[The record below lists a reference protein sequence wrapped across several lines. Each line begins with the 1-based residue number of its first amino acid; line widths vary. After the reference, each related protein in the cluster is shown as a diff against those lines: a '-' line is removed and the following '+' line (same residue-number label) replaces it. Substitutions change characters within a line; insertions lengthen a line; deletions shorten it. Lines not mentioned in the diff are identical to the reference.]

1 MNIFRLMKKDI
12 RLQKSF
18 LIPLLAI
25 EITGFLIFALQMPFM
40 VPGVMFGLL
49 HGMALIGDFLLCLRT
64 MASEEKT
71 RALLFIK
78 MLPVSTREIIVAKF
92 LVNFLLVST
101 NMCALFVLWEVA
113 LLSGRLTVGPS
124 LTLYVIVIGLAVHW
138 LNNGFFLALSFIFDS
153 ERAIW
158 VPFPVLF
165 LVMSVIL
172 NFRKLK
178 IVLHLNPF
186 VQLLTDHRVLLIVL
200 LWIVYASFLW
210 ASSWAMARKRI
221 FA

>member
-1 MNIFRLMKKDI
+1 MNIFRLMDKDI
-12 RLQKSF
+12 RLQRGF

-25 EITGFLIFALQMPFM
+25 EISGFLVFALQMPLR

-49 HGMALIGDFLLCLRT
+49 HGMALIGDFLLCKRT
-64 MASEEKT
+64 MASEEKN

-78 MLPVSTREIIVAKF
+78 TLPVSTREIVVAKF
-92 LVNFLLVST
+92 LVNFLLVSA
-101 NMCALFVLWEVA
+101 NMCVLFVLWEIARFFGWV
-113 LLSGRLTVGPS
+113 TVGPS
-124 LTLYVIVIGLAVHW
+124 LTLYVIVTGLAVHW

-158 VPFPVLF
+158 VPFPILF

-172 NFRKLK
+172 SFRKLK
-178 IVLHLNPF
+178 IVLHLDPF
-186 VQLLTDHRVLLIVL
+186 VQFLADHRVLLVVL
-200 LWIVYASFLW
+200 LWMAYASFLW
-210 ASSWAMARKRI
+210 ASNWTMARKRI